1 MIDPARVTGAPPRR
15 KRKTPTTKPE
25 PRFLIPRN
33 FHIDVDSDRSVAVCD
48 ELRALRLDRFPN
60 SIGITFR
67 SLVEM
72 AVTRYLHQTGE
83 LAKLRATIAKK
94 QTITP
99 DWVPSLDTLLQHI
112 LQTSTIPLAADARRA
127 LANFVKD
134 RHGPMSLDAMNSFTH
149 NRFTP
154 PTPDQL
160 RKLWT
165 MLRPLLELTLQD
177 AAAEEESKARK
188 KK

>member
-134 RHGPMSLDAMNSFTH
+134 R
-149 NRFTP
+149 
-154 PTPDQL
+154 PDQL